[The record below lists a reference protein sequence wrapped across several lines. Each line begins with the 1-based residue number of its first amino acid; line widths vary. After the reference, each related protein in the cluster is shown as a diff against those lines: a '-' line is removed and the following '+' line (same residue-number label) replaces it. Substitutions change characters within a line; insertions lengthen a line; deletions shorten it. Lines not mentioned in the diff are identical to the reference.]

1 MSGFREAFAGF
12 PKMIKSPFF
21 ACVIE
26 LIPSSPRY
34 NFMWCVYL
42 SFSCLPS
49 PCEVLWSSNTKSV
62 SFWRLPYKRP
72 QMVASNMRNWF
83 SHSSGGQK
91 SEISKSARGW
101 FPLKVLEKDLS
112 LPLSDSGGSSIPHK
126 LAYDVWCQ
134 KVSASLPRHF
144 LTFVCV
150 CVCVCACY
158 SCRGGIWLYW
168 QRFITEITL
177 IMEVLAGNQ
186 LGSVPTAAI

>member
-112 LPLSDSGGSSIPHK
+112 LPLSDSGGASIPWPVAVSLQSLSPSSHKVLLCICVLSSIFK
-126 LAYDVWCQ
+126 NFIYLWLCC
-134 KVSASLPRHF
+134 VSVAVCGLCLVAVHGLLTAVASLVAEHG
-144 LTFVCV
+144 L
-150 CVCVCACY
+150 
-158 SCRGGIWLYW
+158 
-168 QRFITEITL
+168 
-177 IMEVLAGNQ
+177 
-186 LGSVPTAAI
+186 